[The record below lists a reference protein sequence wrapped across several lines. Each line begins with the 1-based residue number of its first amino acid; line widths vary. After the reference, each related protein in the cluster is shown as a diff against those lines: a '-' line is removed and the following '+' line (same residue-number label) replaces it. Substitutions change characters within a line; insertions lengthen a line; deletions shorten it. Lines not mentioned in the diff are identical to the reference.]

1 MKKISAISLIF
12 VLILSMGVFSF
23 IDKNTYLVSTEK
35 VEFDKDRDELYALGE
50 KIAGTYNIVVQSRKG
65 LEGFEQYNDAKYLTP
80 EDLQFSDMYK
90 LYTNADE
97 ILLKNLTGNDAL
109 DALAEIEYVWVF
121 PIPVGDGVLS
131 VVMRRGR
138 PLTPTDER
146 AYALNNCGEK
156 LLDAEQIE
164 EIEEIIANVG
174 RWTIMTTANGF
185 IDKNVIAVDSLNDF
199 LRAHPEI
206 ASIDGNVHFID
217 IPTLQTIA
225 ALVVADDG
233 NNYLYLVEENAI
245 YGFRR
250 YGTIGDA
257 GKQFG
262 EIVNQS
268 ELLEAFNAWYRE

>member
-1 MKKISAISLIF
+1 M
-12 VLILSMGVFSF
+12 
-23 IDKNTYLVSTEK
+23 
-35 VEFDKDRDELYALGE
+35 
-50 KIAGTYNIVVQSRKG
+50 
-65 LEGFEQYNDAKYLTP
+65 EGFEQYNDAKYLTP